1 MKIIILVLSSE
12 NKPYDILEKTI
23 RETWAR
29 EYPDN
34 VEIYYYYGGADINYI
49 EGDKIYSNTEENIYN
64 IGQKTINAFEFL
76 SNKDYDYVFR
86 TNSSSYVNIEYL
98 LEYIKDKPNKMFYH
112 GVVSHY
118 EPENFKFV
126 SGSGYII
133 SRDLIDL
140 VIENKDKWD
149 HSFPNA
155 DDVSIGKLLNY
166 FGVIPTKGIRV
177 DIGIHRRDHSIEN
190 LTKQEFDNNYHFRC
204 KCDDRNEDVLL
215 MKKLNEIENE
225 R

>member
-1 MKIIILVLSSE
+1 MKIIILILSSE
-12 NKPYDILEKTI
+12 NKPYDMLEKVI

-34 VEIYYYYGGADINYI
+34 VEIYYYYGGDRNYI
-49 EGDKIYSNTEENIYN
+49 DGDKIYSNSEENIYN
-64 IGQKTINAFEFL
+64 IGRKTINAFEFL
-76 SNKDYDYVFR
+76 SNKDYDYIFR

-98 LEYIKDKPNKMFYH
+98 LEYIKDKPNNMFYH
-112 GVVSHY
+112 GVIGHY
-118 EPENFKFV
+118 EPENFNFV

-155 DDVSIGKLLNY
+155 DDVSIAKLLNS
-166 FGVIPTKGIRV
+166 FGVVATSGVRIDLGSYRS
-177 DIGIHRRDHSIEN
+177 GYSIEH

-204 KCDDRNEDVLL
+204 KCDDRNDDILIME
-215 MKKLNEIENE
+215 KLYDIKNE

>member
-12 NKPYDILEKTI
+12 NKPYDMLEKVI

-34 VEIYYYYGGADINYI
+34 VEIYYYYGGDRNYI
-49 EGDKIYSNTEENIYN
+49 DGDKIYSNSEENIYN
-64 IGQKTINAFEFL
+64 IGRKTINAFEFL
-76 SNKDYDYVFR
+76 SNKDYDYIFR

-112 GVVSHY
+112 GVIAHY
-118 EPENFKFV
+118 EPENFNFV

-155 DDVSIGKLLNY
+155 DDVSIGKLLNS
-166 FGVIPTKGIRV
+166 FGVIATPGIRRYV
-177 DIGIHRRDHSIEN
+177 GYDIEN
-190 LTKQEFDNNYHFRC
+190 LKKQDFDKNYHFRC
-204 KCDDRNEDVLL
+204 KCDDRNKDVLL
-215 MKKLNEIENE
+215 MKKLNEIKNE